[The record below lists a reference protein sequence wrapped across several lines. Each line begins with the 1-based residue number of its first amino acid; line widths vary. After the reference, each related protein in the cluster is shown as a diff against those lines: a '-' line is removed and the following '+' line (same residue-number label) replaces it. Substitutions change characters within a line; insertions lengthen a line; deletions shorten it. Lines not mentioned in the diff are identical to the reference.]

1 MVDLNSRLK
10 NLGFVPA
17 SSLKD
22 HQVKIFRNIEDELGG
37 YRVKNNQGEVI
48 IIEKTFPYG
57 SSYGNF
63 LIQNDARKDE
73 IYKFCKTRN
82 TTISEGNLVFIDTE
96 TTGLGGGTGTI
107 PFIIGYGFY
116 NENGF
121 ITRQI
126 FLDDPTNELVQLN
139 EFSRDIDNFD
149 TTVTFN
155 GKSFDLPLLRT
166 RFVLSKLPVPFEQ
179 YSHIDLL
186 HIARKLWKNRLTD
199 RSLKVLESNILDF
212 TRSQDDIPGWL
223 IPQVYF
229 DFLKTGESSQLINVV
244 YHNQLDIVSMA
255 VLFEKIKTIFTL
267 SEVDN
272 SIDPMDLYSI
282 AKMYFHIGEFEQAI
296 SLFEKCLYYIGDS
309 QKNSMDIHMSLA
321 EIFKKRNEYAK
332 SIPHWTAC
340 IAMNN
345 IQACIEMAK
354 YFEHH
359 EKNLLEANYWASKAY
374 NLVEVSSKPKYERN
388 HELKIIQKR
397 IARLSRR
404 KENV

>member
-82 TTISEGNLVFIDTE
+82 TTNSEGNLVFIDTE

-126 FLDDPTNELVQLN
+126 FLDDPT
-139 EFSRDIDNFD
+139 
-149 TTVTFN
+149 
-155 GKSFDLPLLRT
+155 
-166 RFVLSKLPVPFEQ
+166 
-179 YSHIDLL
+179 
-186 HIARKLWKNRLTD
+186 
-199 RSLKVLESNILDF
+199 KV
-212 TRSQDDIPGWL
+212 
-223 IPQVYF
+223 
-229 DFLKTGESSQLINVV
+229 K
-244 YHNQLDIVSMA
+244 
-255 VLFEKIKTIFTL
+255 
-267 SEVDN
+267 
-272 SIDPMDLYSI
+272 
-282 AKMYFHIGEFEQAI
+282 
-296 SLFEKCLYYIGDS
+296 
-309 QKNSMDIHMSLA
+309 
-321 EIFKKRNEYAK
+321 
-332 SIPHWTAC
+332 
-340 IAMNN
+340 
-345 IQACIEMAK
+345 
-354 YFEHH
+354 
-359 EKNLLEANYWASKAY
+359 
-374 NLVEVSSKPKYERN
+374 
-388 HELKIIQKR
+388 
-397 IARLSRR
+397 
-404 KENV
+404 